1 MMCTLINKLT
11 WKCKN
16 LIFLCDELQVA
27 WCPRS
32 SSRVNQD
39 SLSQTMKLTQIVT
52 AHVLVLIWNFPSANY
67 LRSWTYKLSE
77 WCTRRKILSPE
88 ISVPFLS
95 ISFLLLLL
103 PSPIS
108 VREPDP
114 CKCKIIEFLIQ
125 VFQTQKWT
133 FRNLHSTMWE
143 LIFH

>member
-1 MMCTLINKLT
+1 MT

-16 LIFLCDELQVA
+16 LIFLCDELQAA

-32 SSRVNQD
+32 SSRVNQN
-39 SLSQTMKLTQIVT
+39 SLSQTMKLTQIVR
-52 AHVLVLIWNFPSANY
+52 AHFLVLIWNLHWANY

-77 WCTRRKILSPE
+77 WCTRRTMSSPE

-108 VREPDP
+108 VWEPDP
-114 CKCKIIEFLIQ
+114 CKGKIIEFYKFFKSKNELSGIYTAQYENFSLVIQ
-125 VFQTQKWT
+125 LQYT
-133 FRNLHSTMWE
+133 
-143 LIFH
+143 